1 MDSKKGTIINIMEKL
16 KKENNHFL
24 KIFYFHILNLFLIF
38 LAKQH
43 LKFNKFVLVA
53 WNSVSLKIMDFI
65 LFGALT
71 VI

>member
-53 WNSVSLKIMDFI
+53 
-65 LFGALT
+65 
-71 VI
+71 